1 MTQKLYQ
8 DMSAEEQA
16 AWVADFAQVM
26 EQYGERIA
34 LLAKGKTTTVSAG
47 SPAGNITTDDA
58 AMIRRIFT
66 LIAAWP
72 FAQDFCEKAQ
82 RYGDYMARTSR
93 LPVYIEKVKEK
104 LAEGLTMT
112 DQDGNVVAYVNPS
125 TPMRRR
131 GRPTKEEVAARLRG
145 ETDNGQ
151 VADDVEARKRRTIA
165 AMLGLQ
171 VVVHGDAPRE
181 KNNAELKAERD
192 ARKAEYEK
200 QNPSLFGQ
208 DNPPARVAQ
217 GASVTSAPGVA
228 AQEVTNPAKAV
239 EGGGDDRSSVAAE
252 AVSPCAQL
260 MSDSYEMRMAQD
272 KLHLNQLAWMLSP
285 ELAKRTETVQSLR
298 VTSESAS
305 ERAKTMAD
313 MGAKP
318 EDVEPYSQ
326 QAKEATEAYL
336 AIYAEVDN
344 ELAIL
349 HKRLYLDLPFIEK
362 FKARFKGVDIE
373 KVQYITRPYYEKVKS
388 PELDLRIRTI
398 IEQEN
403 PEYAAKMK
411 AEQAKK
417 EELQQ
422 LHRYIMRTDKPAS
435 DERVKTM
442 TERIERVR
450 QLAGDEVANSYLPVL
465 EKTKEENAALNKA
478 KAEKKAADGKPA
490 DTAEAK
496 PRPTKQGKKSAKQES
511 NKPTKAQ
518 SKAASKREQGDA
530 DIDHTEREQ
539 ARRDNGKKGAKGNKG
554 ETPNSNEQPAAETIN
569 P

>member
-16 AWVADFAQVM
+16 AWVADFAQVIKQM
-26 EQYGERIA
+26 
-34 LLAKGKTTTVSAG
+34 
-47 SPAGNITTDDA
+47 DDA
-58 AMIRRIFT
+58 TAVRRIFT
-66 LIAAWP
+66 LLAAWP

-145 ETDNGQ
+145 ESLTVLGQ
-151 VADDVEARKRRTIA
+151 GDDAEAKKRRTIA

-260 MSDSYEMRMAQD
+260 MNDSYEARMAQD
-272 KLHLNQLAWMLSP
+272 KLHLDQLAWLMSKPLQ
-285 ELAKRTETVQSLR
+285 ERVKLVQSQR
-298 VTSESAS
+298 TAAEAAS
-305 ERAKTMAD
+305 ERAKMLAE
-313 MGAKP
+313 MGGKQEEIA
-318 EDVEPYSQ
+318 EYAE
-326 QAKEATEAYL
+326 QAKVATEAYL
-336 AIYAEVDN
+336 QTYADVDE
-344 ELAIL
+344 ELAVL
-349 HKRLYLDLPFIEK
+349 HKRLYLDVPFVDG
-362 FKARFKGVDIE
+362 FKKRFKGVDIE
-373 KVQYITRPYYEKVKS
+373 KIQYITRPYYEKVKKES
-388 PELDLRIRTI
+388 PEIDVRIRTI

-411 AEQAKK
+411 AEQEKK

-465 EKTKEENAALNKA
+465 EKTKEENRKRNEAKSRPTPDPSLLGRGVDTPADGAAD
-478 KAEKKAADGKPA
+478 EKKP
-490 DTAEAK
+490 
-496 PRPTKQGKKSAKQES
+496 KKSAKQS
-511 NKPTKAQ
+511 TKQ
-518 SKAASKREQGDA
+518 EKRKSTKQE
-530 DIDHTEREQ
+530 
-539 ARRDNGKKGAKGNKG
+539 GKEK
-554 ETPNSNEQPAAETIN
+554 PAAK
-569 P
+569 

>member
-1 MTQKLYQ
+1 MTQKLYTE
-8 DMSAEEQA
+8 MSAEEQA
-16 AWVADFAQVM
+16 AWVQDFAQVM
-26 EQYGERIA
+26 EQHGERLA
-34 LLAKGKTTTVSAG
+34 LLAKGKETATA
-47 SPAGNITTDDA
+47 DDA
-58 AMIRRIFT
+58 GVVRQVFG
-66 LIAAWP
+66 LLAAWP

-93 LPVYIEKVKEK
+93 LPVYIEKVKER
-104 LAEGLTMT
+104 LADGLTMT

-192 ARKAEYEK
+192 AKKAEEEK
-200 QNPSLFGQ
+200 MNPSLFG
-208 DNPPARVAQ
+208 NNA
-217 GASVTSAPGVA
+217 
-228 AQEVTNPAKAV
+228 
-239 EGGGDDRSSVAAE
+239 AAE
-252 AVSPCAQL
+252 PQPTEQGTHQPSSISPQTSSVSPCAQL

-272 KLHLNQLAWMLSP
+272 KLHLNQLAWLLSP
-285 ELAKRTETVQSLR
+285 ELAKRIATVQSLR
-298 VTSESAS
+298 VTAEAAS
-305 ERAKTMAD
+305 ERAKTLAD
-313 MGAKP
+313 IGQPAT
-318 EDVEPYSQ
+318 VIEPYSQ

-336 AIYAEVDN
+336 AIYAAVDE

-349 HKRLYLDLPFIEK
+349 HKRLYLDEPFKERFIKKHSTASQKVNIESILH
-362 FKARFKGVDIE
+362 V
-373 KVQYITRPYYEKVKS
+373 TRPYYEKMKS

-411 AEQAKK
+411 AEQEKK

-465 EKTKEENAALNKA
+465 EKTKEENAVLNKA
-478 KAEKKAADGKPA
+478 KAEKKSAKKETGK
-490 DTAEAK
+490 T
-496 PRPTKQGKKSAKQES
+496 TKQETKKAKKEE
-511 NKPTKAQ
+511 K
-518 SKAASKREQGDA
+518 
-530 DIDHTEREQ
+530 
-539 ARRDNGKKGAKGNKG
+539 
-554 ETPNSNEQPAAETIN
+554 
-569 P
+569 

>member
-1 MTQKLYQ
+1 MIMTQKLYTE
-8 DMSAEEQA
+8 MSAEEQA

-26 EQYGERIA
+26 EQHGERLA
-34 LLAKGKTTTVSAG
+34 LLAKGKETATA
-47 SPAGNITTDDA
+47 DDA
-58 AMIRRIFT
+58 GVVRQVFG
-66 LIAAWP
+66 LLAAWP
-72 FAQDFCEKAQ
+72 FAQDFCEKAH

-93 LPVYIEKVKEK
+93 LPVYIEKVKER
-104 LAEGLTMT
+104 LADGLTMT

-192 ARKAEYEK
+192 ARRAEEARM
-200 QNPSLFGQ
+200 NPSLFGNDAVQ
-208 DNPPARVAQ
+208 PVAVAQ
-217 GASVTSAPGVA
+217 QQTGQPD
-228 AQEVTNPAKAV
+228 
-239 EGGGDDRSSVAAE
+239 GGPVPSDSVAG
-252 AVSPCAQL
+252 VSPCAQL
-260 MSDSYEMRMAQD
+260 MSDAYELRMAQD
-272 KLHLNQLAWMLSP
+272 KLNLNQLAPLCST
-285 ELAKRTETVQSLR
+285 ELAKRIATVQSLR
-298 VTSESAS
+298 VTAEAAS
-305 ERAKTMAD
+305 ERAKTLAD
-313 MGAKP
+313 IGQPAT
-318 EDVEPYSQ
+318 VIEPYSQ

-336 AIYAEVDN
+336 AIYAAVDE

-349 HKRLYLDLPFIEK
+349 HKRLYLDKPFKERFIKKHSTASQKVNIESILH
-362 FKARFKGVDIE
+362 V
-373 KVQYITRPYYEKVKS
+373 TRPYYEKMKS

-465 EKTKEENAALNKA
+465 EKTKEENAVLNKA
-478 KAEKKAADGKPA
+478 KAEKKS
-490 DTAEAK
+490 AK
-496 PRPTKQGKKSAKQES
+496 KETRKTTKQETKK
-511 NKPTKAQ
+511 P
-518 SKAASKREQGDA
+518 
-530 DIDHTEREQ
+530 
-539 ARRDNGKKGAKGNKG
+539 KKGGK
-554 ETPNSNEQPAAETIN
+554 
-569 P
+569 